1 MGYQLTTVVVT
12 VLVVAALFALIRRG
26 WSARVHRQSGIAP
39 LPEVPAGLPERAPRL
54 AVPGMYV
61 CTTEAGAPLERIAA
75 RGLGVR
81 GRATALVHD
90 EGVLYDRQGAPAVF
104 VPAADVVSAGTSSG
118 MAGKFVEKDGLAVL
132 TWTLGGTVVDTGFRT
147 QHAEDKQRF
156 LAAVEAIAPGQR
168 A

>member
-1 MGYQLTTVVVT
+1 MGYQFTTVVVT

-26 WSARVHRQSGIAP
+26 WTSRVRRQSGIAP
-39 LPEVPAGLPERAPRL
+39 LPELPAGIEDREPLL

-61 CTTEAGAPLERIAA
+61 STTEAGAPLERIAA
-75 RGLGVR
+75 RGLGL
-81 GRATALVHD
+81 RARARVLVLD
-90 EGVLYDRQGAPAVF
+90 EGVLYDRQGAPALF
-104 VPAADVVSAGTSSG
+104 VPAADVVSVGTQSG

-132 TWTLGGTVVDTGFRT
+132 TWTLGDTLVDTGFRT

-156 LAAVEAIAPGQR
+156 LSAVEAIAPGLR